1 MLKRISAKKKG
12 RRENETDKKR
22 PDLEERGGRCV
33 LTVSHVYHFPDLPGG
48 EITIEGTST
57 VKHCTTHSNNKEKPK
72 DKNGLKKKEGRALLK
87 RISAKKKG
95 RRENETDKKR
105 PDLEERGGRCVLT

>member
-1 MLKRISAKKKG
+1 MYVLSYMVVTFQTCHAERSPLKATALINTAPHTQQQRKK
-12 RRENETDKKR
+12 
-22 PDLEERGGRCV
+22 
-33 LTVSHVYHFPDLPGG
+33 
-48 EITIEGTST
+48 
-57 VKHCTTHSNNKEKPK
+57 SN